1 MPRLRLI
8 TALCL
13 LPVLAAAA
21 PTDEAVVL
29 PAKASVYLGTMTLAL
44 TPLIRTGTRFESTY
58 TAQFFP
64 LVFFGEQ
71 GRFWIEASDADLARV
86 VKGEAVT
93 FTGEA
98 ESTDHEKHR
107 VTGRI
112 TPKDAASGTI
122 HVRVFVTS
130 TAAIPF
136 DSSYRFTGKPAPS
149 GGPAAASGGK

>member
-1 MPRLRLI
+1 M
-8 TALCL
+8 
-13 LPVLAAAA
+13 LPVFAAAA
-21 PTDEAVVL
+21 PTDEATVT
-29 PAKASVYLGTMTLAL
+29 PAKATVYLGTMTLAL
-44 TPLIRTGTRFESTY
+44 TPLKRTGTRFESTY

-71 GRFWIEASDADLARV
+71 GRFWIEASDLDLARV
-86 VKGEAVT
+86 AKGETVS

-112 TPKDAASGTI
+112 TPKDATSGSI
-122 HVRVFVTS
+122 HVRVFVTA

-136 DSSYRFTGKPAPS
+136 DSTYRFTGAPAVS
-149 GGPAAASGGK
+149 TGR